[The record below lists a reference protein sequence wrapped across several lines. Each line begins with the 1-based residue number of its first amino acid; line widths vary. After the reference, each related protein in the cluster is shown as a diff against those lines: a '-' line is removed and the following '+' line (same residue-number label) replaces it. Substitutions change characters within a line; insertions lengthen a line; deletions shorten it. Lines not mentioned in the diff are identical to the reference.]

1 MSSQKF
7 KVISVGELKTNTNSD
22 GTTFNSITVEIETMS
37 LDSQGDIVFVQT
49 YYKDKAGNLMPT
61 SRPTF
66 SGSQAE
72 FIAANLK
79 EGKSIT
85 LPVYKG
91 E

>member
-1 MSSQKF
+1 MSQQKF
-7 KVISVGELKTNTNSD
+7 KVISVGELKTNTNND
-22 GTTFNSITVEIETMS
+22 GSTFKTITVEIDTMS
-37 LDSQGDIVFVQT
+37 LDADGDIVFVQT

-66 SGSQAE
+66 SGAQAE

-79 EGKSIT
+79 VGKSIA
-85 LPVYKG
+85 LPVYEG